1 MEQYEQIISVI
12 ALTMGAS
19 WASGI
24 NLYAVILVLGIG
36 GMTGQ
41 VPLPSEL
48 QAITNPF
55 VIGAAGLMYMVEF
68 VTDKIPGI
76 DTGWDAVHTF
86 IRIPSGALLAYGA
99 VGDVGQPVA
108 LAAAI
113 IGGSITAGT
122 HATKSGSRV
131 MINAS
136 PEPFTNWAVS
146 IGEDIAVVAG
156 LWTALKHPL
165 IFIGLLICFIIFMI
179 WLLPRIWRGI
189 KKIFGFIGRLFG
201 TKKEGESE
209 EEQKL
214 SASDSNVEVGQNQD
228 DIEKKLEQLD
238 SLLKKDLITQEE
250 YQKKKQD
257 LLERL

>member
-48 QAITNPF
+48 QVITNPV

-76 DTGWDAVHTF
+76 DTGWDAIHTF

-99 VGDVGQPVA
+99 VGDMGQPVA

-131 MINAS
+131 MINTS
-136 PEPFTNWAVS
+136 PEPFTNWTVS

-156 LWTALKHPL
+156 LWTALNHPL

-179 WLLPRIWRGI
+179 WLLPKIWRGI
-189 KKIFGFIGRLFG
+189 KKIFGFIGRLLG
-201 TKKEGESE
+201 IKKEDESE
-209 EEQKL
+209 EQKIP
-214 SASDSNVEVGQNQD
+214 ASDSSVEVEQSQN
-228 DIEKKLEQLD
+228 DIERKLEQLD

-250 YQKKKQD
+250 YQEKKQD
-257 LLERL
+257 LLKRL